1 MRMDYLTY
9 NGNVS
14 DPVAPSKN
22 WSVVKDVADMF
33 QILYCTPLTKQQMAK
48 IGMDTTLVSVEPIN
62 SNIPSSFELEQ
73 NYPNPFNPST
83 TIRYSIPKSSYVEL
97 KVYDGLGNLVQSLV
111 SEYLNAGT
119 YESTFNGASLSSGV
133 YYYQIKAG
141 EFTATKKLVLMK

>member
-1 MRMDYLTY
+1 MDYLTY

-14 DPVAPSKN
+14 DPVQPSKN

-62 SNIPSSFELEQ
+62 NQIPATFSLEQ

-83 TIRYSIPKSSYVEL
+83 IIRYSIPKSEFVEL
-97 KVYDGLGNLVQSLV
+97 KVYDGLGNLIQTLV
-111 SEYLNAGT
+111 SENLNAGN
-119 YESTFNGASLSSGV
+119 YEVQFNGADLASGI

-141 EFTATKKLVLMK
+141 EFSITKKLVLMK

>member
-1 MRMDYLTY
+1 MDYLTY

-22 WSVVKDVADMF
+22 WSVVKDVADQF

-62 SNIPSSFELEQ
+62 NQIPTSFSLEQ
-73 NYPNPFNPST
+73 NYPNPFNPNT
-83 TIRYSIPKSSYVEL
+83 TIRYSIPKSSFVEL
-97 KVYDGLGNLVQSLV
+97 KVYDGLGNLIQTLV
-111 SEYLNAGT
+111 SENLNAGN
-119 YESTFNGASLSSGV
+119 YEVQFNGANLSSGI

-141 EFTATKKLVLMK
+141 NFTSTKKLVLMK

>member
-1 MRMDYLTY
+1 MDYLTY

-33 QILYCTPLTKQQMAK
+33 QIMYCTPLTKQQMAK

-62 SNIPSSFELEQ
+62 NNIPSSFELEQ

-97 KVYDGLGNLVQSLV
+97 KVYDGLGNLVKSLV

-119 YESTFNGASLSSGV
+119 YQATFNGAGLSSGV
-133 YYYQIKAG
+133 YYYQINAG

>member
-1 MRMDYLTY
+1 MY
-9 NGNVS
+9 
-14 DPVAPSKN
+14 
-22 WSVVKDVADMF
+22 
-33 QILYCTPLTKQQMAK
+33 QIRYCTPLTKQQMAK
-48 IGMDTTLVSVEPIN
+48 IGMDTTLVSVEPNN

-83 TIRYSIPKSSYVEL
+83 TIPKSSYVEL

-111 SEYLNAGT
+111 NEYLDAGT
-119 YESTFNGASLSSGV
+119 YEFTFNGANLSSGI